1 MSEELE
7 VRYRRA
13 RAWLARV
20 RSSAEAI
27 EPLVRE
33 IAALEDARTRT
44 LPWQTRSGG
53 GGGGSIGAHSDPTAS
68 EAERRMASL
77 DTLIASK
84 RHELDVLT
92 DTVGECGA
100 ALDRMRHTMGERH
113 AQAIELYYI
122 DRADT
127 WSEVASEMDVSYRH
141 LGRLRNQAYAWIE
154 VHCRKFLV

>member
-1 MSEELE
+1 MSEELD
-7 VRYRRA
+7 VRWRRA
-13 RAWLARV
+13 RSWLARV
-20 RSSAEAI
+20 RAAASSI

-33 IAALEDARTRT
+33 IAALKDARTRT

-53 GGGGSIGAHSDPTAS
+53 GGGGSGGAHSDPTAS

-77 DTLIASK
+77 VSLIAGK

-100 ALDRMRHTMGERH
+100 ALDRMRHTLCERH
-113 AQAIELYYI
+113 AQAIEMYYI
-122 DRADT
+122 DGADT

>member
-13 RAWLARV
+13 RAWLNRV
-20 RSSAEAI
+20 RAAASSI
-27 EPLVRE
+27 EPFVRE
-33 IAALEDARTRT
+33 IAALEDARACT

-53 GGGGSIGAHSDPTAS
+53 GGGGSVGAHSDPTAS

-77 DTLIASK
+77 DALIASK

-100 ALDRMRHTMGERH
+100 ALDRMRHTLGERH

-122 DRADT
+122 DGADT
-127 WSEVASEMDVSYRH
+127 WSEVANEMGCHRQT
-141 LGRLRNQAYAWIE
+141 LWRLRDEAYAWIE
-154 VHCRKFLV
+154 VHCRMFLT